1 MHWLRALKS
10 GLERFRKEE
19 DGVVTVEFVIIFP
32 TFFLFFLMT
41 YENGMISLQHVML
54 ERGVDLAVRNVR
66 IGRLANPDANDLR
79 AEICDFANIIPDCEN
94 QLRIEMLRRD
104 VRNWAPVNG
113 PIQCV
118 NREAGAQADQD
129 DEDFDAF
136 GNNELMY
143 LRVCARIDPVLPTTG
158 LIGRRIT
165 ESNSGL
171 AAGGSYALVSS
182 AAFVVEPF
190 QGSP

>member
-1 MHWLRALKS
+1 MMHWVTTLNS

-32 TFFLFFLMT
+32 IFFLFFLMT
-41 YENGMISLQHVML
+41 YENGMISLQHVLL
-54 ERGVDLAVRNVR
+54 ERGVDIAVRDVR
-66 IGRLANPDANDLR
+66 IGRLANPTADDLR
-79 AEICDFANIIPDCEN
+79 TRICDVSSIIPECDT
-94 QLRIEMLRRD
+94 QLRIEMIRRD
-104 VRNWAPVNG
+104 VRNWVPVNG
-113 PIQCV
+113 PVQCV
-118 NREAGAQADQD
+118 DRGEAVQT
-129 DEDFDAF
+129 EETFESF
-136 GNNELMY
+136 GDNELMY

-165 ESNSGL
+165 ASNSGS